1 MAKDYTQ
8 LITHQHHDKPKFKAM
23 VGLVSSLFGERFDLI
38 RSLVNEFDVDQAEG
52 VQLDAIGL
60 WVGQSRVVPDVLLGL
75 YFGFD
80 GYPNSQPY
88 GEEGNAALGARFFNE
103 GDPISGTSILP
114 DEEYR
119 LVIKARIVR
128 NQSRN
133 SSADFYAAIQY
144 LFGVPSVLQDLG
156 DMAIDVSIGKI
167 LTETEKAIIKN
178 LDILPR
184 PAGVRIRSLAY
195 YDSTGYFG
203 FDDQPNAKTFGEEV
217 PLIYDGTAAYDGE
230 YTYSGTQGPVET
242 AYSGIFA
249 EEF

>member
-1 MAKDYTQ
+1 MAKDYAQ
-8 LITHQHHDKPKFKAM
+8 LITHEHYDKPKFKAM
-23 VGLVSSLFGERFDLI
+23 VSLVSGLFGECGDAVK
-38 RSLVNEFDVDQAEG
+38 SLPVKFDVDSAEG
-52 VQLDAIGL
+52 RQLDAIGL

-88 GEEGNAALGARFFNE
+88 GEEANPALGARFFEE

-114 DEEYR
+114 DSEYR

-156 DMAIDVSIGKI
+156 DMALDVSIGKI
-167 LTETEKAIIKN
+167 LTETEKAIIRN

-195 YDSTGYFG
+195 YDSTNYFG
-203 FDDQPNAKTFGEEV
+203 FEGQPGAKTFGEEV
-217 PLIYDGTAAYDGE
+217 ALEYDDTAAYDGE
-230 YTYSGTQGPVET
+230 YTFSGTQGPVET
-242 AYSGIFA
+242 TYSGIFA